1 MPIIEWAFVCD
12 SAFVDASGKA
22 SIIGAFEN
30 LTAHALPFSHPQ
42 MSIAVGLKLALE
54 EEVEVN
60 TVIITAH
67 GKEIARTN
75 PKRLTRADTEGAS
88 TLIVIFT
95 YHGTTFSE
103 IGQHHIEILLDG
115 NTARFIPLIIGLLP
129 KE

>member
-12 SAFVDASGKA
+12 SAYVDASGKA

-30 LTAHALPFSHPQ
+30 ITADTLPFSHPQ
-42 MSIAVGLKLALE
+42 MSIAVGLKLALN

-67 GKEIARTN
+67 GKEIARTT
-75 PKRLTRADTEGAS
+75 PQKVTRADAQGAS
-88 TLIVIFT
+88 TLMVIFA
-95 YHGTTFSE
+95 YYGTTFSE

-115 NTARFIPLIIGLLP
+115 NTARFIPLIIGLFP